1 MRFVFTFLFP
11 GKVPLNIPGE
21 KSEENARHEG
31 VVDHADSGQGLG
43 NQVQGVEQ
51 IDQAEKATHEGASRP
66 LAVTAGEEVAEHGRA
81 GADETGEVGEL
92 RAGAEGVHGESS
104 KIKMKVKMKSRPKG
118 R

>member
-51 IDQAEKATHEGASRP
+51 VDKAEKAAHEGAGGP
-66 LAVTAGEEVAEHGRA
+66 LTVTVGEKVAEHGRA
-81 GADETGEVGEL
+81 GAD
-92 RAGAEGVHGESS
+92 
-104 KIKMKVKMKSRPKG
+104 
-118 R
+118 